1 MKKFLL
7 SIVFISFSIVLSA
20 QEVNTE
26 KNIDENTT
34 SKELPS
40 ISNKISLSTI
50 NNTTA
55 KTTKLDNI
63 CYGETSKVA
72 FYEVLI
78 SKNGFDINLK
88 DSTDLVIKN
97 TEEIISKKIEE
108 TLYSEEEE

>member
-7 SIVFISFSIVLSA
+7 SIVFISLSITASA
-20 QEVNTE
+20 QEINTE
-26 KNIDENTT
+26 KNIEENTT
-34 SKELPS
+34 SKELPL
-40 ISNKISLSTI
+40 ISNHISLSTI
-50 NNTTA
+50 NTTA
-55 KTTKLDNI
+55 KTTKLDNV